1 MAKMTRRRMKE
12 DKLLSTT
19 AKLSIFLN
27 KNWRQIAGVIAAVV
41 ILIATISLYVGYV
54 ARKNERSALK
64 MIGAMTLFAEGEFAP
79 DSSDSD
85 EETESA
91 AEKYEK
97 AKVKF
102 QEIIQSGGRSQ
113 IISEALFYSAK
124 SSYRLGEY
132 GEAISGY
139 EKIISKYPKSI
150 LAFNARIAIGNC
162 YEQLGEDENLRKA
175 IQQYNELSR
184 SPESY
189 ITLRAFIDA
198 GRCYEKLMKWD
209 EAVESYSNIVD
220 KFNTAVE
227 AAIQSK
233 CKGLVQKARETIAKY
248 KLALGENQLNA
259 DFTKFESEAS
269 TYEGNQQWFEALRM
283 YDKAIFS
290 QKEAWGAEN
299 VSGEA
304 GQEALDTLQNYED
317 MSANVIKYLGA
328 ARRSEKQGKRDDA
341 LRFYRRAVTFDFLP
355 GTELYEE
362 AQLRIDWINSVE
374 RNRIRVS
381 DQQR

>member
-1 MAKMTRRRMKE
+1 MAKTTRRRMKE

-19 AKLSIFLN
+19 AKLTIFLN
-27 KNWRQIAGVIAAVV
+27 EYWRQIAGVIAAAV

-54 ARKNERSALK
+54 ARKNERSALR
-64 MIGAMTLFAEGEFAP
+64 MIGAMTLFAQGEFAP

-91 AEKYEK
+91 ADKYEQ

-113 IISEALFYSAK
+113 TTMEALFYSAK
-124 SSYRLGEY
+124 SSYRLGKYE
-132 GEAISGY
+132 EAISDY
-139 EKIISKYPKSI
+139 EKVISKYPKSI
-150 LAFNARIAIGNC
+150 LAFNARIAIGNS

-175 IQQYNELSR
+175 IQQYDEISR
-184 SPESY
+184 YTESY
-189 ITLRAFIDA
+189 ITLRAFINA
-198 GRCYEKLMKWD
+198 GRCYEKLMEWD

-220 KFNTAVE
+220 KFNTAAE

-248 KLALGENQLNA
+248 KLALGENQLDAN
-259 DFTKFESEAS
+259 FTKFEGEAS

-290 QKEAWGAEN
+290 QKKVWGEE
-299 VSGEA
+299 SLPGEA
-304 GQEALDTLQNYED
+304 GQDALDALRNYED
-317 MSANVIKYLGA
+317 ISANVIKYLGA
-328 ARRSEKQGKRDDA
+328 ARRSEKQGRRDDA

-362 AQLRIDWINSVE
+362 AQSRIDWINSVE
-374 RNRIRVS
+374 RNQVAVNE
-381 DQQR
+381 